1 MKLFKSQL
9 KERKNLNNFPNLKVF
24 LKGKNV
30 KCPWKRITMRLKKC
44 TMNLRDGLMIFKNY
58 SQLSRLCLFLSLKPL
73 NIKDISSQTSN
84 SFDMDF
90 LKIKSDI
97 FLKAR
102 VSKNNFWNQLS
113 EEICSNVRNVAL
125 LSYIYFGSTYLCD
138 NIFSHENYKI

>member
-9 KERKNLNNFPNLKVF
+9 KERKNLNNFPNLRVF

-30 KCPWKRITMRLKKC
+30 KCPWKRIKMRLKKR
-44 TMNLRDGLMIFKNY
+44 TMNLKDGLMIFKNY
-58 SQLSRLCLFLSLKPL
+58 SRRLCLFLSLEPL

-90 LKIKSDI
+90 LKIKSNI
-97 FLKAR
+97 FLKTR

-113 EEICSNVRNVAL
+113 EEICSNLRNVAL
-125 LSYIYFGSTYLCD
+125 LLYIYFGSTYMCD